1 MAVSELKIKAFLSNG
16 NGDVN
21 GDVNGDGNGSGD
33 GFGNGSGD
41 GDGSGSGDGNG
52 SGDGFGNGNGY
63 GNGYGYG
70 NGNGDGN
77 GDGYGDG
84 YGNGYGVKSINGMT
98 VYKVDSVP
106 TVFTSIHGNIAKGMI
121 LGGGLKLSPCF
132 IVKGHGYMAHG
143 KTLKEAQTALESKIF
158 DNMDVKEKIA
168 EFKKQFNATDKY
180 PVRDFYAWHNKLT
193 GSCEM
198 GRKAFANSHGINI
211 DNDSMTVT
219 EFIEVTK
226 DSYGGEVI
234 RQLEESYGEAIV

>member
-16 NGDVN
+16 NGY
-21 GDVNGDGNGSGD
+21 GYGNGN
-33 GFGNGSGD
+33 GNGNGY
-41 GDGSGSGDGNG
+41 GYGNG
-52 SGDGFGNGNGY
+52 LGDGNGY
-63 GNGYGYG
+63 GNGYGNGNGYGDG
-70 NGNGDGN
+70 NGNGLGDGN
-77 GDGYGDG
+77 GLG
-84 YGNGYGVKSINGMT
+84 YGNGYGVKSINEMM

-132 IVKGHGYMAHG
+132 IVKGHGYFAHG
-143 KTLKEAQTALESKIF
+143 KTLKEAQVALESKIF

-180 PVRDFYAWHNKLT
+180 PVRDFYDWHNKLT

-198 GRKAFANSHGINI
+198 GRKAFADSHGIDI
-211 DNDSMTVT
+211 DNDFMTVT
-219 EFIEVTK
+219 EFIEVTR

-234 RQLEESYGEAIV
+234 KQLEESYGEELQ